1 MDSYGLTLGFRCW
14 SAGGAFFDFGVE
26 VVTSSRLRLE
36 DVARAAGVSKATVD
50 RVINGRPGVRD
61 ETARLVNAAL
71 RELGYAKNALM
82 AQVAATPVRVE
93 ILIPLGDRNFFTELR
108 QRVERLFA
116 ALGDQIAVH
125 WIEVPILEPHAILK
139 AMAATSPAADC
150 VLLVAAD
157 DPEVTDAIDR
167 LAAQGPRVVTYA
179 ADAPRSRRSAY
190 VGLDNFAC
198 GRLAGDLMGR
208 FLGNRKGA
216 VQILAGDSALRD
228 QIDRISGF
236 NQITLAQWPDRTVNV
251 KFKSRSDASGDHD
264 FVRSLLSG
272 STDLAGL
279 YVCGMGNRAVLQAL
293 SSAGKGNL
301 VVIGHEYTKLSR
313 TALLSG
319 HFDAVIA
326 LDMREAAQRMVD
338 AALGKLKGRERALD
352 AKIIMKEN
360 LPALD

>member
-1 MDSYGLTLGFRCW
+1 
-14 SAGGAFFDFGVE
+14 
-26 VVTSSRLRLE
+26 VTSSRLRLA
-36 DVARAAGVSKATVD
+36 DVAKAAGVSKATVD

-71 RELGYAKNALM
+71 RELGYAQSALM
-82 AQVAATPVRVE
+82 ARVAASPVRVD
-93 ILIPLGDRNFFTELR
+93 ILIPLGDNNFFTELR
-108 QRVERLFA
+108 QRVEQLFA
-116 ALGDQIAVH
+116 ALGDRVAVQ
-125 WIEVPILEPHAILK
+125 WIDVPILEPHAILT
-139 AMAATSPAADC
+139 AMAAARPAADC

-167 LAAQGPRVVTYA
+167 LAAQGQRVVTYA

-216 VQILAGDSALRD
+216 VQILAGDFALRD

-236 NQITLAQWPDRTVNV
+236 NQITLAQWPDRAVNV
-251 KFKSRSDASGDHD
+251 KFESRSDANEDHD

-272 STDLAGL
+272 SAEIAGL
-279 YVCGMGNRAVLQAL
+279 YISGMGNRAVLRAL
-293 SSAGKGNL
+293 TLAGKGNL
-301 VVIGHEYTKLSR
+301 VVIGHEYTRLNRS
-313 TALLSG
+313 ALLAG
-319 HFDAVIA
+319 NFDAVIA
-326 LDMREAAQRMVD
+326 LDIQEAAQRMVD
-338 AALGKLKGRERALD
+338 AALGKRKGAERALD
-352 AKIIMKEN
+352 ARIIMKEN